1 MKDDYAYSG
10 WLLPLGQG
18 GLRRVAG
25 QCKMVQHDAKTR
37 RKGTDWIAMIIR
49 VFGIGFIHHAGL
61 HLAACLRAPLA
72 PSKAS
77 SAPKTCTSTSSF

>member
-1 MKDDYAYSG
+1 MLTAG
-10 WLLPLGQG
+10 GCGQG

-25 QCKMVQHDAKTR
+25 QCKMVQHDAETR
-37 RKGTDWIAMIIR
+37 RKGIDWIATIR

-72 PSKAS
+72 PFKAS
-77 SAPKTCTSTSSF
+77 SAPKTCTSTSSL

>member
-10 WLLPLGQG
+10 WLRPG
-18 GLRRVAG
+18 RVEEVAG

-37 RKGTDWIAMIIR
+37 RKGTDWIAIIIR

-72 PSKAS
+72 PFKAS
-77 SAPKTCTSTSSF
+77 SAPKTCTSTSSL